1 MRLIMKCKDTVANI
15 KVDEVERKGDVIFA
29 YRTLISTDPRLMP
42 KTEFAGMFD
51 LGVMDFLYVTEEK
64 A

>member
-29 YRTLISTDPRLMP
+29 YRTQTFTDPSLMP

-51 LGVMDFLYVTEEK
+51 LGVMDFIYVTEEK
-64 A
+64 Q